1 MNAGMRRVIF
11 LRIIYSHGATTDE
24 LIKQSRERAKSGKRG
39 PKTAEKTLQKQSMLL
54 CLCQFAWY
62 GLAFI
67 VFKIRKAI
75 LNLRRGFNGKRNN
88 NG

>member
-1 MNAGMRRVIF
+1 M
-11 LRIIYSHGATTDE
+11 ATTDE
-24 LIKQSRERAKSGKRG
+24 LIKQLRERAKSGKRG
-39 PKTAEKTLQKQSMLL
+39 SKTAEKALQIQSMLL
-54 CLCQFAWY
+54 WLCQFAWH

-67 VFKIRKAI
+67 VVKIRKAI

>member
-1 MNAGMRRVIF
+1 M
-11 LRIIYSHGATTDE
+11 ATTDE
-24 LIKQSRERAKSGKRG
+24 LIKQLRERAKSGKRG
-39 PKTAEKTLQKQSMLL
+39 SKTAEKALQEQSMLL
-54 CLCQFAWY
+54 CLCQFAWH

-67 VFKIRKAI
+67 VVKIRKAI

>member
-1 MNAGMRRVIF
+1 M
-11 LRIIYSHGATTDE
+11 ATTDE
-24 LIKQSRERAKSGKRG
+24 LIKQLRERAKSGKRG
-39 PKTAEKTLQKQSMLL
+39 SKTAEKALQKQSMLL
-54 CLCQFAWY
+54 CLCQFAWH

-67 VFKIRKAI
+67 VVKIRKAI

>member
-1 MNAGMRRVIF
+1 M
-11 LRIIYSHGATTDE
+11 ATTDE
-24 LIKQSRERAKSGKRG
+24 LIKQLRERVKSGKRG
-39 PKTAEKTLQKQSMLL
+39 SKTAEKALQKQSMLL
-54 CLCQFAWY
+54 CLCQFAWH

-67 VFKIRKAI
+67 VVKIRKAI